1 MKINAGVNDWYSYIR
16 QSNAMKDPAISALD
30 RSVQVQEDN
39 ASRYQDRVTIS
50 EEARSLLDQVGGG
63 DPGLA
68 DDQSS
73 QAAPKAVSNP
83 ASERSSATASEPE
96 AQAATGD
103 AGAVDS
109 SGPPWRVLSPGQPLT
124 ATSMAEAEAR
134 IDEVTRQRVNLIREA
149 VAAGANDE
157 EIGRRMA
164 AFNAALPDDYKAPTG
179 MAEAPAAALRAMTEG
194 AGLAVSRDPDSDP
207 EARLRSLGMQSG

>member
-16 QSNAMKDPAISALD
+16 QSNAMKDPSISALD
-30 RSVQVQEDN
+30 RSVQVQEEN

-50 EEARSLLDQVGGG
+50 EEARSLLDQAGEG

-68 DDQSS
+68 DDPSS
-73 QAAPKAVSNP
+73 QVAPEAVYSP
-83 ASERSSATASEPE
+83 ASEPE
-96 AQAATGD
+96 APAATGD
-103 AGAVDS
+103 GGAVDS

>member
-16 QSNAMKDPAISALD
+16 QSNAMKDPSISALD
-30 RSVQVQEDN
+30 RSVQVQEEN

-50 EEARSLLDQVGGG
+50 EEARSLLDQVGEG

-68 DDQSS
+68 DDPSS
-73 QAAPKAVSNP
+73 QAAPEAVYSP
-83 ASERSSATASEPE
+83 ASELE
-96 AQAATGD
+96 AQAATRDG
-103 AGAVDS
+103 GAVDS

-194 AGLAVSRDPDSDP
+194 AGLAVSHDPDSDP

>member
-16 QSNAMKDPAISALD
+16 QSNAMKDPSISALD
-30 RSVQVQEDN
+30 RSVQVQEEN

-50 EEARSLLDQVGGG
+50 EEARSLLDQVGEG

-68 DDQSS
+68 DDPSS
-73 QAAPKAVSNP
+73 QVAPAVYSP
-83 ASERSSATASEPE
+83 ASEPE

-207 EARLRSLGMQSG
+207 EARLRSLGMLSG